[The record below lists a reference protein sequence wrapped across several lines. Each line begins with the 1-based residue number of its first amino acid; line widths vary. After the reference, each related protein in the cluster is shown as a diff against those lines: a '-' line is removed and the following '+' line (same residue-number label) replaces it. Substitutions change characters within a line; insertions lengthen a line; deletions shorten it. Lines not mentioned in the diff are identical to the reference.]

1 MKIIHYTGE
10 LPQYRGKVF
19 FCSCQKEKLELRPS
33 NSRGK
38 PLTAQYAILEKGS
51 SL

>member
-1 MKIIHYTGE
+1 MKITHYTGK
-10 LPQYRGKVF
+10 LPQYRGKMF

-38 PLTAQYAILEKGS
+38 PLDAQYYTKEK
-51 SL
+51 